1 MVINITMDNLITEFK
16 QILEEEKFSRNT
28 IYQYARYLN
37 EYVRQYGDPAEQPQ
51 KLIYKNIKKIQIT
64 KKGKKHGDR
73 SVSTTT
79 PSAPKHG
86 DTPSAP
92 KDEGVL
98 KGAPLL
104 TTAKGQTL
112 KSVIAYLKSK
122 GLPSYDLV
130 VLFEDVKKQEAEKAE
145 ENKLEADETLPPY
158 MSYYDDVNRL
168 YDTDEPE
175 KIRQYLINK
184 LLVVSN
190 CRNQDLVATIIK
202 TKKELD
208 NMDEKKNYI
217 YVNRNTVKFIRN
229 DYKTVKAYG
238 TKITTVSCEKMA
250 NAARIVFQHDENHNL
265 IPEKYWE
272 QNLSRF
278 VHNATFK
285 LGETNIMKMYLK
297 HYNSL
302 SQAKKISCNRGTS
315 LEKLHENYNINQGN

>member
-1 MVINITMDNLITEFK
+1 MENLIIEFK
-16 QILEEEKFSRNT
+16 QVLEEEKYSKNS

-37 EYVRQYGDPAEQPQ
+37 EYVSQYGDPAKQPQ

-64 KKGKKHGDR
+64 KKGKIPKVEEGNGGDLR
-73 SVSTTT
+73 
-79 PSAPKHG
+79 K
-86 DTPSAP
+86 
-92 KDEGVL
+92 
-98 KGAPLL
+98 L

-130 VLFEDVKKQEAEKAE
+130 KLFEDVKKQEAEKAV
-145 ENKLEADETLPPY
+145 ENKIEADESLPPY
-158 MSYYDDVNRL
+158 MTYYDDVNRL

-175 KIRQYLINK
+175 KIRQFLINK

-202 TKKELD
+202 TKNELD
-208 NMDEKKNYI
+208 NMDETKNYV
-217 YVNRNTVKFIRN
+217 YVARNTVKFIRN

-238 TKITTVSCEKMA
+238 SKITTVSDEKMA
-250 NAARIVFQHDENHNL
+250 NSARIVYQHDENHNL

-278 VHNATFK
+278 VHNSTFK

-302 SQAKKISCNRGTS
+302 AQAKKISDNRGTS
-315 LEKLHENYNINQGN
+315 LEKLQENYYINQEE

>member
-1 MVINITMDNLITEFK
+1 MANLITEFK
-16 QILEEEKFSRNT
+16 KVLEEEKYGKNT

-37 EYVRQYGDPAEQPQ
+37 EYVNQYGDPAKQPQ
-51 KLIYKNIKKIQIT
+51 KLIYKNINKIQIT
-64 KKGKKHGDR
+64 KKGKK
-73 SVSTTT
+73 
-79 PSAPKHG
+79 PKA
-86 DTPSAP
+86 DQEEE
-92 KDEGVL
+92 KKENE
-98 KGAPLL
+98 KKL

-112 KSVIAYLKSK
+112 KAVIAYLKSK

-130 VLFEDVKKQEAEKAE
+130 VLFEDVKEQEQKKAE
-145 ENKLEADETLPPY
+145 ENKKEADESLPPF
-158 MSYYDDVNRL
+158 MTYYDDVKRL
-168 YDTDEPE
+168 YDTNEPE

-184 LLVVSN
+184 LLITAN

-202 TKKELD
+202 TKNELD

-229 DYKTVKAYG
+229 DYKTAKAYG
-238 TKITTVSCEKMA
+238 SKITTTSDEKMA
-250 NAARIVFQHDENHNL
+250 NAARIVYQHDENHNL
-265 IPEKYWE
+265 IPEKYWH

-302 SQAKKISCNRGTS
+302 SQAKKISDNRGTS
-315 LEKLHENYNINQGN
+315 LEKLQENYNIEQQNDEEDD

>member
-1 MVINITMDNLITEFK
+1 MENIITEFK
-16 QILEEEKFSRNT
+16 QVLEEENYSKNS

-37 EYVRQYGDPAEQPQ
+37 EYVSQYGDPAKQPQ

-64 KKGKKHGDR
+64 KKGKKHGD
-73 SVSTTT
+73 T
-79 PSAPKHG
+79 PSAPKHEGGSKGVKPLPDGG
-86 DTPSAP
+86 DPR
-92 KDEGVL
+92 K
-98 KGAPLL
+98 L

-112 KSVIAYLKSK
+112 KAVIAYLKSK

-130 VLFEDVKKQEAEKAE
+130 KLFEDVKQQEAERAE
-145 ENKLEADETLPPY
+145 ENKIEADESLPPY
-158 MSYYDDVNRL
+158 MTYHDDVGRL

-175 KIRQYLINK
+175 KIRQFLINK

-202 TKKELD
+202 TKNELD
-208 NMDEKKNYI
+208 NMDETKNYI

-238 TKITTVSCEKMA
+238 TKITTVSDEKMA
-250 NAARIVFQHDENHNL
+250 NSARIVYQHDENHNL

-278 VHNATFK
+278 VHNSTFK

-302 SQAKKISCNRGTS
+302 SQAKKISDNRGTS
-315 LEKLHENYNINQGN
+315 LEKLHENYNINQQ

>member
-1 MVINITMDNLITEFK
+1 MSNLITEFK
-16 QILEEEKFSRNT
+16 QVLEEEKFSKNT

-37 EYVRQYGDPAEQPQ
+37 EYINQYGDPAKQPQ

-64 KKGKKHGDR
+64 KKGKI
-73 SVSTTT
+73 
-79 PSAPKHG
+79 PKAEEEEKKE
-86 DTPSAP
+86 DV
-92 KDEGVL
+92 K
-98 KGAPLL
+98 KL

-130 VLFEDVKKQEAEKAE
+130 KLFEDVKKQESKKAE
-145 ENKLEADETLPPY
+145 ENKLEADESLPPY
-158 MSYYDDVNRL
+158 MTYYDDVNRL

-202 TKKELD
+202 TKNELD

-238 TKITTVSCEKMA
+238 TKITTVSDEKMA
-250 NAARIVFQHDENHNL
+250 NSARIVYQHDENHNL

-297 HYNSL
+297 HYNTL
-302 SQAKKISCNRGTS
+302 AQAKKISDNRGTS
-315 LEKLHENYNINQGN
+315 LEKLQENYNINQEN